1 MTLAL
6 RTGLLEGHGA
16 HLDMDDPASMALRA
30 LDLAFEAGLGQVDL
44 EVLGDAPVRILEGDV
59 DLMVVVGPADGTS
72 GALTKTPT
80 EHLAEDVVH
89 VGSLGWP
96 VGRSKP
102 VEVLLLLGIG
112 QDIVGPL
119 DLLELFSIP
128 GWFVRVMLK
137 SEFPIGLLDLI
148 FCGAPLKP

>member
-1 MTLAL
+1 
-6 RTGLLEGHGA
+6 
-16 HLDMDDPASMALRA
+16 MALMA
-30 LDLAFEAGLGQVDL
+30 LDLAIEAGLGQVDL

-59 DLMVVVGPADGTS
+59 DLMVVVRPADGTS
-72 GALTKTPT
+72 WALTKTPT

-96 VGRSKP
+96 VGASKP
-102 VEVLLLLGIG
+102 VEILLLLGIG
-112 QDIVGPL
+112 QNIVGPL
-119 DLLELFSIP
+119 NLFELFSIP

-148 FCGAPLKP
+148 LGGAPLEP